1 MNFEELV
8 RLTSDL
14 PCFQTS
20 YLSAGTSLPQVRLQ
34 LDRWEKAGKV
44 VKIAKSVYT
53 LAPPFIKI
61 NPSPFAI
68 SSLLRPSSYISLHSA
83 LGFYGIIPEYV
94 PATLAMTTGRPWQV
108 QSPYGRFVFRHIKA
122 TLFFGYKQHEVD
134 RQTCFLATPEKAL
147 LDLLYM
153 TPGSAT
159 SSFIDSLRLQNCDQL
174 SPEILCAFAEKMKS
188 KKIDR
193 AVALVLTFLNN
204 HDEGVTL

>member
-20 YLSAGTSLPQVRLQ
+20 YLSAGTSLSQVRLQ

-53 LAPPFIKI
+53 LAPPYIKI
-61 NPSPFAI
+61 SPSPFAI

-108 QSPYGRFVFRHIKA
+108 QSPYGRFVFRHIKD
-122 TLFFGYKQHEVD
+122 TLFFGYKQHLMD

-153 TPGSAT
+153 TPGAAS

-174 SPEILCAFAEKMKS
+174 RPEILCAFAEKMKS

>member
-1 MNFEELV
+1 MDLEDLV

-44 VKIAKSVYT
+44 IKIAKSVYT
-53 LAPPFIKI
+53 LAPPYIKI

-68 SSLLRPSSYISLHSA
+68 SSLLRPSSYISLQSA
-83 LGFYGIIPEYV
+83 LAFYGLIPEYV
-94 PATLAMTTGRPWQV
+94 PATLALTTGRPWEI
-108 QSPYGRFVFRHIKA
+108 QSPCGRFVFRHIKPA
-122 TLFFGYKQHEVD
+122 LFFGYTQHIVE

-153 TPGSAT
+153 TSNSAT
-159 SSFIDSLRLQNCDQL
+159 PSYIAELRIQNCSQL
-174 SPEILCAFAEKMKS
+174 NSDKLTALAAQMKS

-193 AVALVLTFLNN
+193 ALPLVLTFLNN
-204 HDEGVTL
+204 HDEGYTV